1 MVQAGHVQADDEGE
15 AQDWKRTTRGDTT
28 LLMSENNNSIK
39 ASLEEEEGKVVGT
52 INLQEGISGFA
63 TPPSA

>member
-1 MVQAGHVQADDEGE
+1 
-15 AQDWKRTTRGDTT
+15 
-28 LLMSENNNSIK
+28 MSENNNSIK

>member
-1 MVQAGHVQADDEGE
+1 
-15 AQDWKRTTRGDTT
+15 
-28 LLMSENNNSIK
+28 LSEEVNSILIN

-52 INLQEGISGFA
+52 INLQEGIAGFA

>member
-1 MVQAGHVQADDEGE
+1 
-15 AQDWKRTTRGDTT
+15 
-28 LLMSENNNSIK
+28 MSENNNSIK

-52 INLQEGISGFA
+52 INLQEGIAGFA